1 MREAAMRLR
10 FWRKVEQPTDRAA
23 ALASLRSLRRH
34 PLVKPGPERT
44 PGSANDDYWM
54 MQGGMSGHGSA

>member
-1 MREAAMRLR
+1 MRLR
-10 FWRKVEQPTDRAA
+10 FWRKAERSPDRAT

-34 PLVKPGPERT
+34 PLVRPGHDRT
-44 PGSANDDYWM
+44 PGSANDDYWT